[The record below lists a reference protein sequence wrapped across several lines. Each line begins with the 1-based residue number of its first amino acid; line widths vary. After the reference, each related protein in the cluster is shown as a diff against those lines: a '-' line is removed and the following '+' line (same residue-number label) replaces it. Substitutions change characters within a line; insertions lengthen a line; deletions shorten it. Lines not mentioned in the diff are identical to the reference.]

1 VQFQRISLQYPYHR
15 AVTAGI
21 EMAKRRIETEIDI
34 NAPAAKVW
42 AVLTDFPNMPLWNP
56 FITAI
61 AGRAAAGE
69 RLTVT
74 IRPPGKS
81 AITLRPTLLVVQPE
95 RELRWLGH
103 FIVSGIFDGEHYFL
117 LDPLGADRTR
127 LTHGESFSGLLVGFL
142 NATLDATETG
152 FNDMNAA
159 LKRQAEW
166 TLA

>member
-1 VQFQRISLQYPYHR
+1 
-15 AVTAGI
+15 
-21 EMAKRRIETEIDI
+21 MAKRRIETEIDI

-42 AVLTDFPNMPLWNP
+42 AVLTDFRKMSLWNP

-61 AGRAAAGE
+61 AGTAAAGE
-69 RLTVT
+69 RLTITV
-74 IRPPGKS
+74 RPPGKS
-81 AITLRPTLLVVQPE
+81 AITLHPTLLAVRPE

-103 FIVSGIFDGEHYFL
+103 LIVSGIFDGEHYFL
-117 LDPLGADRTR
+117 LDPMGDDRTR

-142 NATLDATETG
+142 TATLDATETG

-166 TLA
+166 SLA

>member
-1 VQFQRISLQYPYHR
+1 
-15 AVTAGI
+15 
-21 EMAKRRIETEIDI
+21 MAKRQIETEIDI

-42 AVLTDFPNMPLWNP
+42 AVLTDFARMGLWNP
-56 FITAI
+56 FITSI
-61 AGRAAAGE
+61 AGKAAAGE

-81 AITLRPTLLVVQPE
+81 AITLHPTLLAVRPE

-117 LDPLGADRTR
+117 LDPLDDRRTR

-142 NATLDATETG
+142 TATLDATETG
-152 FNDMNAA
+152 FNNMNAA
-159 LKRQAEW
+159 LKQQAELS
-166 TLA
+166 LA

>member
-1 VQFQRISLQYPYHR
+1 
-15 AVTAGI
+15 
-21 EMAKRRIETEIDI
+21 MAKRRIETEIDI

-42 AVLTDFPNMPLWNP
+42 AVLTDFEHMPLWNP

-61 AGRAAAGE
+61 AGELAPGQ

-81 AITLRPTLLVVQPE
+81 GMTFQPTLLKVAPE

-103 FIVSGIFDGEHYFL
+103 FIVSGILDGEHYFL
-117 LDPLGADRTR
+117 LDPLDTERTR

-142 NATLDATETG
+142 QGTLDATETG
-152 FNDMNAA
+152 FNAMNAA
-159 LKRQAEW
+159 LKRQVEW
-166 TLA
+166 SLA

>member
-1 VQFQRISLQYPYHR
+1 
-15 AVTAGI
+15 
-21 EMAKRRIETEIDI
+21 MARRQIETAIDI

-42 AVLTDFPNMPLWNP
+42 AVLTDFPKMPLWNP

-61 AGRAAAGE
+61 AGKPAAGE
-69 RLTVT
+69 RLSIT

-81 AITLRPTLLVVQPE
+81 GITLHPTLLAVQPE
-95 RELRWLGH
+95 RELRWLGR

-117 LDPLGADRTR
+117 LDSLGDNRTR
-127 LTHGESFSGLLVGFL
+127 LTHGESFSGVLVGFL

-152 FNDMNAA
+152 FNAMNAA

-166 TLA
+166 GLA

>member
-1 VQFQRISLQYPYHR
+1 
-15 AVTAGI
+15 
-21 EMAKRRIETEIDI
+21 MAKRRIETEIDI

-42 AVLTDFPNMPLWNP
+42 AVLTDFPHMPLWNP

-61 AGRAAAGE
+61 AGRPAAGE

-81 AITLRPTLLVVQPE
+81 AITFRPTLLKVAPE

-103 FIVSGIFDGEHYFL
+103 FIVMGLFDGEHYFL
-117 LDPLGADRTR
+117 LDPLGDRRTR

-142 NATLDATETG
+142 RDALDATETG
-152 FNDMNAA
+152 FNNMNAA
-159 LKRQAEW
+159 LKQQTELS
-166 TLA
+166 LA